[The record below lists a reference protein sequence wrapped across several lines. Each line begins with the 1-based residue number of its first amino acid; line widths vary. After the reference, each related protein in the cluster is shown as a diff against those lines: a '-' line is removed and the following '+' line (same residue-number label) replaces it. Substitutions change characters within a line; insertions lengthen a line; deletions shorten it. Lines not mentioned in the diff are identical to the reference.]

1 MIRIAATD
9 ADSYF
14 LSICNLQFFLFHEF
28 VDLKK
33 TLM

>member
-14 LSICNLQFFLFHEF
+14 LSIVIFSFPYFMNLL
-28 VDLKK
+28 
-33 TLM
+33 T